1 MPHIFLHT
9 LQALQ
14 RTPKEHK
21 STRHSYQYQ
30 PVDPVQSSA
39 VQREC
44 VVVDVAVVTA
54 DPAVVV
60 VDVDTVVVVVLMILA
75 P

>member
-39 VQREC
+39 VQREY
-44 VVVDVAVVTA
+44 VVDVAVVTA